1 MSENNTNKITSYWKA
16 VLYKLSLLK
25 FSWMPSHPTFFSKR
39 DGYIKSGLFN
49 IGLRIAVDYDMML
62 RLPIYYEDTTGYEG
76 DTLVKMRLGGVS
88 NRSLKHMIMKSQ
100 RITLR
105 LAATVS
111 PPALYI
117 VL

>member
-1 MSENNTNKITSYWKA
+1 MCLKI
-16 VLYKLSLLK
+16 VRIKLSGTGEQVNKTEFIRVWLDA
-25 FSWMPSHPTFFSKR
+25 SPSGFFSKR
-39 DGYIKSGLFN
+39 DGYTKCGPFN

-100 RITLR
+100 RIILR

-117 VL
+117 AL